1 MTDFK
6 DHPVS
11 ITERKSDLATEDSGT
26 LWTPRDVLIK
36 MLRQIDNGEIEPD
49 ALIVCYREVKGD
61 EISYKQSS
69 PSLYLTMGI
78 MEAVKILMLR

>member
-11 ITERKSDLATEDSGT
+11 ITERKSDLADENSGT
-26 LWTPRDVLIK
+26 LWTPRDALIR

-49 ALIVCYREVKGD
+49 ALIICYRDVKAN
-61 EISYKQSS
+61 EISFKQSS

-78 MEAVKILMLR
+78 MEAVKILMMR